1 MLKKIIAIVLGAVL
15 LIGVLAGIGTLAN
28 RGKTSTPTQSTSAGA
43 TSSSTPKVEKPKPNP
58 RLLKAIDEASKAMRT
73 KLASLQSGLQPKLKA
88 AQGKT
93 QIDAIQK
100 EFSDAMQKVIADYK
114 LALSEARKKY
124 GA

>member
-15 LIGVLAGIGTLAN
+15 IIGALAGIGTLAN
-28 RGKTSTPTQSTSAGA
+28 HGKTSTPTQSTSAGA

-58 RLLKAIDEASKAMRT
+58 RLQKAIDDASKIMRA
-73 KLASLQSGLQPKLKA
+73 KLAALQSGLQPRLKA

-100 EFSDAMQKVIADYK
+100 EFSGAMQKVIADYK
-114 LALSEARKKY
+114 LALSEARRKY

>member
-15 LIGVLAGIGTLAN
+15 IIGALAGIGTLAN
-28 RGKTSTPTQSTSAGA
+28 RGKTRMPTQSTSARA
-43 TSSSTPKVEKPKPNP
+43 SSSSSSKAETPKPNP
-58 RLLKAIDEASKAMRT
+58 RLQKAIDEASKIMRA
-73 KLASLQSGLQPKLKA
+73 KLSSLQSGLQPKLKA

-100 EFSDAMQKVIADYK
+100 EFGDALQKVIADYK
-114 LALSEARKKY
+114 LALTEAREKY

>member
-15 LIGVLAGIGTLAN
+15 IIVALAGIGTLAN
-28 RGKTSTPTQSTSAGA
+28 QGKTNIPTQSSSTGA
-43 TSSSTPKVEKPKPNP
+43 SSSSTPKVEKPKPNP
-58 RLLKAIDEASKAMRT
+58 RLQKAIDEASKILRT
-73 KLASLQSGLQPKLKA
+73 KLAALQSGLQPRLKA

>member
-15 LIGVLAGIGTLAN
+15 IIGVLAGIGTLAN

-43 TSSSTPKVEKPKPNP
+43 TSSSTPKVEKPKSNP
-58 RLLKAIDEASKAMRT
+58 RLLKAIDEASKVMRT
-73 KLASLQSGLQPKLKA
+73 KLASLQSGLQPRLKA

-93 QIDAIQK
+93 QIDTVQK

>member
-15 LIGVLAGIGTLAN
+15 IIGVLAGIGTLAN
-28 RGKTSTPTQSTSAGA
+28 RGKTSTPTQRTSTG
-43 TSSSTPKVEKPKPNP
+43 TTPPMSSKVEKPKPNP
-58 RLLKAIDEASKAMRT
+58 RLLKAIDEASKIMRA

-93 QIDAIQK
+93 QIDALQK
-100 EFSDAMQKVIADYK
+100 EFSDAMQKVLADYK

>member
-15 LIGVLAGIGTLAN
+15 IIGALAGIGTLAN
-28 RGKTSTPTQSTSAGA
+28 RGKISTPTQTTPTGVS
-43 TSSSTPKVEKPKPNP
+43 SSSTPNVERPKPNP
-58 RLLKAIDEASKAMRT
+58 RLQKAIDEASKIMRA

-88 AQGKT
+88 AKGKT

-114 LALSEARKKY
+114 FALSEARKKY